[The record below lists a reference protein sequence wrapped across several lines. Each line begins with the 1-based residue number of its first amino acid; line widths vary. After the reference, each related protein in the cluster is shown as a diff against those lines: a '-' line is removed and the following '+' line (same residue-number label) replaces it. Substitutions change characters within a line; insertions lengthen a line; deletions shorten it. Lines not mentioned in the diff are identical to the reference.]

1 MIIIIIIYLQ
11 TDRHLMSSRAQDVL
25 LTQFYNA
32 HHDWLQGWLRQRLG
46 CRDDAADLT
55 QDTFIQVVVARN
67 VAQINEPRAF
77 LATLAKRVLF
87 NFWRR
92 RDLERAYLEELAQF
106 PEAWA
111 PSQEDRALVLEAL
124 QQIDAVLGSL
134 KPKVR
139 QVFLLSQ
146 LQELTYR
153 EISEQLELPVIT
165 VRRYMT
171 QAMRACWLAAEAL
184 A

>member
-1 MIIIIIIYLQ
+1 
-11 TDRHLMSSRAQDVL
+11 MSAAQDAQ
-25 LTQFYNA
+25 LTQFYDA

-67 VAQINEPRAF
+67 VAQIIEPRAF
-77 LATLAKRVLF
+77 LATLAKRVLY

-92 RDLERAYLEELAQF
+92 RDIERAYLEELASF
-106 PEAWA
+106 PEACA

-124 QQIDAVLGSL
+124 QQIDLALNSL
-134 KPKVR
+134 SPKAR

-146 LQELTYR
+146 LQELTYS
-153 EISEQLELPVIT
+153 EISAQLAMPVIT

-171 QAMRACWLAAEAL
+171 QA
-184 A
+184 

>member
-1 MIIIIIIYLQ
+1 
-11 TDRHLMSSRAQDVL
+11 MSAAQDAQ
-25 LTQFYNA
+25 LTQFYDA

-67 VAQINEPRAF
+67 VAQIIEPRAF
-77 LATLAKRVLF
+77 LATLAKRVMF

-92 RDLERAYLEELAQF
+92 RDIERAYLEELAHF
-106 PEAWA
+106 APTSA
-111 PSQEDRALVLEAL
+111 PSQEDRALMLEAL
-124 QQIDAVLGSL
+124 QLIDTVLGKL

-153 EISEQLELPVIT
+153 EISERLDLPVIT

-171 QAMRACWLAAEAL
+171 EAMRACWLTADFPQ
-184 A
+184 

>member
-1 MIIIIIIYLQ
+1 
-11 TDRHLMSSRAQDVL
+11 MSSCTQDL
-25 LTQFYNA
+25 LLKQFYDA

-55 QDTFIQVVVARN
+55 HDTFIQIVAARN
-67 VAQINEPRAF
+67 VEQIAEPRAF
-77 LATLAKRVLF
+77 LATLAKRVMY

-92 RDLERAYLEELAQF
+92 RDLERAYLEELALL
-106 PEAWA
+106 PAAWA
-111 PSQEDRALVLEAL
+111 PSQEDRALILETL
-124 QQIDAVLGSL
+124 QLIDAVLGSL

-146 LQELTYR
+146 LHELNYR
-153 EISEQLELPVIT
+153 EIGEQLDMPVIT

-171 QAMRACWLAAEAL
+171 EAMRACWLAAEL
-184 A
+184 PQ